1 MYRERPNLKESVDL
15 AAAEATGKNA
25 PACLPEADNSWAG
38 KSADSRHQPAA
49 YDTGAASGDSVT
61 QSRPVLD
68 WLGKRLAI
76 TSIALATFF
85 SYFTVHFLTGHYFW
99 RLTDIQSTE
108 YMNSTTDASS
118 AGVLIAFICTARFFR
133 AFAGLKDNPPIK
145 IFRGLLIALLFF
157 MGFAHGQPGLLVAA
171 GASLVYLAMGV
182 LGRQIRQAIPPTFRF
197 GRAVICAGLASAPT
211 AMLTVWVFYAAFT
224 TDRSS
229 AYQYTYTDHTGNE
242 WGALMLFLTF
252 LIALPTYVIAR
263 NARTSEKK
271 PLIAL
276 GLLQQSPLLIGLL
289 FQAAISSGGANGA
302 PMLLAST
309 AAILSTVAIAALG
322 ASAGA
327 TVNGIRHR
335 RKMQLS
341 GEHVF

>member
-133 AFAGLKDNPPIK
+133 AFAGLKDNPPING
-145 IFRGLLIALLFF
+145 ICPWTAWTVGGGGGEPCIPGHGRTGTADTPGYPPDFSFWTGCNLRRPGQRTYRYAYRL
-157 MGFAHGQPGLLVAA
+157 GFLCGFYNRSLQCLSVHLHRPHGQ
-171 GASLVYLAMGV
+171 
-182 LGRQIRQAIPPTFRF
+182 
-197 GRAVICAGLASAPT
+197 
-211 AMLTVWVFYAAFT
+211 
-224 TDRSS
+224 
-229 AYQYTYTDHTGNE
+229 
-242 WGALMLFLTF
+242 
-252 LIALPTYVIAR
+252 
-263 NARTSEKK
+263 
-271 PLIAL
+271 
-276 GLLQQSPLLIGLL
+276 
-289 FQAAISSGGANGA
+289 
-302 PMLLAST
+302 
-309 AAILSTVAIAALG
+309 
-322 ASAGA
+322 
-327 TVNGIRHR
+327 
-335 RKMQLS
+335 
-341 GEHVF
+341 